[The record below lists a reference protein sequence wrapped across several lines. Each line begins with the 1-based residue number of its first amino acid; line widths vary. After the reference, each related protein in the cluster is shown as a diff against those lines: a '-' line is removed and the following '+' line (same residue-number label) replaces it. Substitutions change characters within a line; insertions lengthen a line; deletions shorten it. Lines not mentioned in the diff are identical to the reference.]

1 MNELKH
7 DLMQKFKPSDRF
19 EPSIEK
25 QLPIKQLSIE
35 DDILL
40 TLDRNAFARD
50 GDRILFSR
58 AFRRLQ
64 HKAQVFSNESGD
76 HFRTRLTHTLEV
88 SQISRSLARYLQA
101 DEYLT
106 EAIAIGHDIGHTPFG
121 HQGERVLDDVMMGED
136 DLGLI
141 KCHFDFGGFKHN
153 YNSLRVLD
161 IVQSKFEKHD
171 GLNLSWQVLEG
182 ILKHTKVKR
191 HSSRNNKAKSWNIDL
206 FISNPSLKDRLYLI
220 YGHSVTL
227 EGQIVTIADE
237 IAQRQHDIDDGLR
250 YTKLR
255 MEVDTVYR
263 DIIKICQEIIKDE
276 TLATK
281 EQYIKAIELLNE
293 LKKKLTANCES
304 KNSLFKNDSLV
315 RDIIEYF
322 ILDVFNYSR
331 EVIQNGVQ
339 LINDGD
345 RRILDKKI
353 IDFSP
358 IGKMFNDKL
367 EALVKNRILNS
378 YEVNKFDGKSRF
390 IVRQLFKAYYTNPLQ
405 MPSYALYRL
414 EGNLNRKADT
424 CKIKLLLEDGTKT
437 EMKKIDFKTMD
448 RAIVKPLISSLKLE
462 KINVNVEVPDDSKD
476 LFEELADEKEI
487 SKQFYCKLKELNDGK
502 DDNSNQSVFLKCLLG
517 NHYMYLA
524 TICDYI
530 SGMSDNYAKKE
541 YKELYLV
548 D

>member
-25 QLPIKQLSIE
+25 QLPVE
-35 DDILL
+35 DDILS
-40 TLDRNAFARD
+40 TIDRSEFARD
-50 GDRILFSR
+50 RDRIIFSR

-88 SQISRSLARYLQA
+88 SQISRSLACYLQA
-101 DEYLT
+101 DEYLA

-121 HQGERVLDDVMMGED
+121 HQGEKVLDDVMMGED

-191 HSSRNNKAKSWNIDL
+191 PVLDESETKSWDIER
-206 FISNPSLKDRLYLI
+206 FISNPSLKDRLYLT
-220 YGHSVTL
+220 YDHSVTF
-227 EGQIVTIADE
+227 EGQIVAIADE

-250 YTKLR
+250 NEKLR
-255 MEVDTVYR
+255 MEVNTVYK
-263 DIIKICQEIIKDE
+263 DIIKICHEIIDCE
-276 TLATK
+276 TTATK
-281 EQYIKAIELLNE
+281 KQYTEAIKLIMCLE
-293 LKKKLTANCES
+293 KKISANSES
-304 KNSLFKNDSLV
+304 NDILFKKDSLI
-315 RDIIEYF
+315 RNIIEYL
-322 ILDVFNYSR
+322 ILDVHDNTLKI
-331 EVIQNGVQ
+331 IQNGVQ
-339 LINDGD
+339 FKNKEN
-345 RRILDKKI
+345 RRFLDMNQKTV
-353 IDFSP
+353 DFSP
-358 IGKMFNDKL
+358 IGQKFNDKL
-367 EALVKNRILNS
+367 ESLVKNRILNS

-390 IVRQLFKAYYTNPLQ
+390 IIRQLFKAYYTNPLQ
-405 MPSYALYRL
+405 MPSYVLSRL
-414 EGNLNRKADT
+414 EGNLKRKADT
-424 CKIKLLLEDGTKT
+424 CKIKLLLEKINTT
-437 EMKKIDFKTMD
+437 EMKDINFKTMD
-448 RAIVKPLISSLKLE
+448 RAIVKALISSLKLE
-462 KINVNVEVPDDSKD
+462 KINDNVEVPDDLKD
-476 LFEELADEKEI
+476 LFEESADDKEI
-487 SKQFYCKLKELNDGK
+487 SKNFYHRLKELNDGT
-502 DDNSNQSVFLKCLLG
+502 DDNSNQPVFLKCLLE

>member
-19 EPSIEK
+19 IPSIE
-25 QLPIKQLSIE
+25 KQLSIE

-40 TLDRNAFARD
+40 TLDRNEFARD

-121 HQGERVLDDVMMGED
+121 HQGERVLDDVMVGED

-161 IVQSKFEKHD
+161 IVQSKFEMHD

-191 HSSRNNKAKSWNIDL
+191 RSSRDNKAKSWDIGL
-206 FISNPSLKDRLYLI
+206 FISNPSLKDRLYLT
-220 YGHSVTL
+220 YNHSVTL
-227 EGQIVTIADE
+227 EGQIVAIADE
-237 IAQRQHDIDDGLR
+237 IAQRQHDIDDDLR

-255 MEVDTVYR
+255 MEVNTVYE
-263 DIIKICQEIIKDE
+263 DILKICQELINDE

-281 EQYIKAIELLNE
+281 KRY
-293 LKKKLTANCES
+293 C
-304 KNSLFKNDSLV
+304 
-315 RDIIEYF
+315 
-322 ILDVFNYSR
+322 
-331 EVIQNGVQ
+331 
-339 LINDGD
+339 
-345 RRILDKKI
+345 
-353 IDFSP
+353 P
-358 IGKMFNDKL
+358 
-367 EALVKNRILNS
+367 
-378 YEVNKFDGKSRF
+378 
-390 IVRQLFKAYYTNPLQ
+390 
-405 MPSYALYRL
+405 
-414 EGNLNRKADT
+414 NL
-424 CKIKLLLEDGTKT
+424 
-437 EMKKIDFKTMD
+437 
-448 RAIVKPLISSLKLE
+448 
-462 KINVNVEVPDDSKD
+462 
-476 LFEELADEKEI
+476 
-487 SKQFYCKLKELNDGK
+487 
-502 DDNSNQSVFLKCLLG
+502 
-517 NHYMYLA
+517 
-524 TICDYI
+524 
-530 SGMSDNYAKKE
+530 
-541 YKELYLV
+541 
-548 D
+548 

>member
-1 MNELKH
+1 MDELKH
-7 DLMQKFKPSDRF
+7 DLMQIFKPTDRF

-25 QLPIKQLSIE
+25 QLQKE
-35 DDILL
+35 NDILP
-40 TLDRNAFARD
+40 TIIRSEFARD
-50 GDRILFSR
+50 RDRILFSR

-88 SQISRSLARYLQA
+88 SQISRSLACYLKA

-161 IVQSKFEKHD
+161 IVQSKFKNHD

-182 ILKHTKVKR
+182 ILKHTRVKR
-191 HSSRNNKAKSWNIDL
+191 PNHHTSQAKSWDIDL
-206 FISNPSLKDRLYLI
+206 FIGNPSLKDRLYLMHD
-220 YGHSVTL
+220 HSATL
-227 EGQIVTIADE
+227 EGQIVAIADE

-250 YTKLR
+250 NKNLK
-255 MEVDTVYR
+255 MEVNKVYIG
-263 DIIKICQEIIKDE
+263 IIKNCQEIISD
-276 TLATK
+276 
-281 EQYIKAIELLNE
+281 KAIEADKQCERSLILLKNLE
-293 LKKKLTANCES
+293 TKLDHNS
-304 KNSLFKNDSLV
+304 KSGSNIFKIDSLV
-315 RDIIEYF
+315 RDIIDYF
-322 ILDVFNYSR
+322 IRDTFNYSR
-331 EVIQNGVQ
+331 EIIQNGAQ

-345 RRILDKKI
+345 RRILDKNI

-358 IGKMFNDKL
+358 IGKSFNDKL
-367 EALVKNRILNS
+367 EALIKNTILNS

-390 IVRQLFKAYYTNPLQ
+390 IIRQLFKAYYTNPLQ
-405 MPSYALYRL
+405 MPSYVLSRL
-414 EGNLNRKADT
+414 EGNLKQKADT
-424 CKIKLLLEDGTKT
+424 CKIELLLEKGKTT
-437 EMKKIDFKTMD
+437 EMKDIDFKTMGRD
-448 RAIVKPLISSLKLE
+448 IRKALISSLKLE
-462 KINVNVEVPDDSKD
+462 DLYINVEVP
-476 LFEELADEKEI
+476 KEI
-487 SKQFYCKLKELNDGK
+487 KSLIKKEDHDELYQRLKELNDGK
-502 DDNSNQSVFLKCLLG
+502 NDGSNSAVFLECLLE

>member
-1 MNELKH
+1 M
-7 DLMQKFKPSDRF
+7 
-19 EPSIEK
+19 
-25 QLPIKQLSIE
+25 
-35 DDILL
+35 
-40 TLDRNAFARD
+40 
-50 GDRILFSR
+50 
-58 AFRRLQ
+58 
-64 HKAQVFSNESGD
+64 
-76 HFRTRLTHTLEV
+76 
-88 SQISRSLARYLQA
+88 
-101 DEYLT
+101 
-106 EAIAIGHDIGHTPFG
+106 
-121 HQGERVLDDVMMGED
+121 
-136 DLGLI
+136 
-141 KCHFDFGGFKHN
+141 
-153 YNSLRVLD
+153 RVLD

-191 HSSRNNKAKSWNIDL
+191 YSSRNNKAKWDIDL

-220 YGHSVTL
+220 YDHSVTL
-227 EGQIVTIADE
+227 EGQIVAIADE

-255 MEVDTVYR
+255 MEVNTVYN
-263 DIIKICQEIIKDE
+263 DIINICQEIIKDE

-281 EQYIKAIELLNE
+281 EQYTKAIKLLSD
-293 LKKKLTANCES
+293 LKIKLTANRDS

-331 EVIQNGVQ
+331 GVIQNGVK
-339 LINDGD
+339 LINDVD

-414 EGNLNRKADT
+414 ERNLKQKADT
-424 CKIKLLLEDGTKT
+424 CKIKLLLEKGNTT
-437 EMKKIDFKTMD
+437 EMKGINFKTMD
-448 RAIVKPLISSLKLE
+448 RAIVKALISSLKLE
-462 KINVNVEVPDDSKD
+462 KINVNVEVPVDLKY
-476 LFEELADEKEI
+476 LFEESSDEKEI
-487 SKQFYCKLKELNDGK
+487 SKFYYKLKELNAGM
-502 DDNSNQSVFLKCLLG
+502 DDNSNQAVFLRCLID

-541 YKELYLV
+541 YKELYMV

>member
-7 DLMQKFKPSDRF
+7 DLMQKFKPSDRL

-25 QLPIKQLSIE
+25 QLTIE
-35 DDILL
+35 DDILS
-40 TLDRNAFARD
+40 TIVRSEFARD
-50 GDRILFSR
+50 RDRILFSR

-88 SQISRSLARYLQA
+88 SQISRSLAHYLQA

-121 HQGERVLDDVMMGED
+121 HQGERVLDDVMMGEV

-161 IVQSKFEKHD
+161 IVQSKFENHN

-191 HSSRNNKAKSWNIDL
+191 DGQTKSWDIDL
-206 FISNPSLKDRLYLI
+206 FINNPSLKDRLYLK
-220 YGHSVTL
+220 YDHSVTL
-227 EGQIVTIADE
+227 EGQIVAIADE

-250 YTKLR
+250 HIKLR
-255 MEVDTVYR
+255 MDLNKVYD
-263 DIIKICQEIIKDE
+263 DIIKICKEIIDNE
-276 TLATK
+276 IPTTN
-281 EQYIKAIELLNE
+281 EQCANA
-293 LKKKLTANCES
+293 KKLLSNLNTKLS
-304 KNSLFKNDSLV
+304 KNRESNDSLFKNDSLV

-331 EVIQNGVQ
+331 EVIQNDVK
-339 LINDGD
+339 LINDVD
-345 RRILDKKI
+345 RRILVEKI
-353 IDFSP
+353 IYFSP
-358 IGKMFNDKL
+358 IGKMFNDEL

-390 IVRQLFKAYYTNPLQ
+390 IIRQLFKAYYTNPLQ
-405 MPSYALYRL
+405 MPSYALSRL
-414 EGNLNRKADT
+414 EGNLKQKVDT
-424 CKIKLLLEDGTKT
+424 CKIKLLPENGNPT
-437 EMKKIDFKTMD
+437 EMKNINFETMN
-448 RAIVKPLISSLKLE
+448 RATLKVLINSLKLE
-462 KINVNVEVPDDSKD
+462 KINRSIEIPVDIKAYFDES
-476 LFEELADEKEI
+476 ADEKDI
-487 SKQFYCKLKELNDGK
+487 SKLFYHKLKELNEEK
-502 DDNSNQSVFLKCLLG
+502 DDNSNQAVFLKCLIE

>member
-25 QLPIKQLSIE
+25 QLPIGDDLLSTI
-35 DDILL
+35 
-40 TLDRNAFARD
+40 DRSEFARD
-50 GDRILFSR
+50 RDRIIFSR

-101 DEYLT
+101 DEYLA

-121 HQGERVLDDVMMGED
+121 HQGEKVLDDVMMGED

-191 HSSRNNKAKSWNIDL
+191 PVLDKSQTKSWDIER
-206 FISNPSLKDRLYLI
+206 FISNPSLKDRLYLA
-220 YGHSVTL
+220 YDHSVTF
-227 EGQIVTIADE
+227 EGQIVAIADE

-250 YTKLR
+250 NEKLR
-255 MEVDTVYR
+255 MEVNTVYK
-263 DIIKICQEIIKDE
+263 DIIKICHEIIECE
-276 TLATK
+276 TTTTK
-281 EQYIKAIELLNE
+281 KQYTKAIKLIMSLEKKISANNE
-293 LKKKLTANCES
+293 SNDI
-304 KNSLFKNDSLV
+304 LFKKDSLI
-315 RDIIEYF
+315 RNIIEYF
-322 ILDVFNYSR
+322 ILDVYDNTLKI
-331 EVIQNGVQ
+331 IQNGVQ
-339 LINDGD
+339 FKNKEN
-345 RRILDKKI
+345 RRFLDMNQKI
-353 IDFSP
+353 VGFSP
-358 IGKMFNDKL
+358 IGQKFNDKL
-367 EALVKNRILNS
+367 ESLVKNRILNS

-390 IVRQLFKAYYTNPLQ
+390 IIRQLFKAYYTNPLQ
-405 MPSYALYRL
+405 MPSYVLSRL
-414 EGNLNRKADT
+414 EGNLKQKADT
-424 CKIKLLLEDGTKT
+424 CKIKLLLEKKNTT
-437 EMKKIDFKTMD
+437 EMKDINFKTMD
-448 RAIVKPLISSLKLE
+448 RAIVKALISSLKLE
-462 KINVNVEVPDDSKD
+462 KINVIVEVPDDLKD
-476 LFEELADEKEI
+476 LFEESADDKEI
-487 SKQFYCKLKELNDGK
+487 LKKFYYKLKELNDGK
-502 DDNSNQSVFLKCLLG
+502 DDNSNQPVFLKCLLE

-530 SGMSDNYAKKE
+530 AGMSDNYAKKE

>member
-1 MNELKH
+1 MNERKH
-7 DLMQKFKPSDRF
+7 DLMQKFEPSDRF
-19 EPSIEK
+19 NQHIEK
-25 QLPIKQLSIE
+25 QLPIE
-35 DDILL
+35 DNIIS
-40 TLDRNAFARD
+40 TIDRSEFARD
-50 GDRILFSR
+50 RDRILFSR

-64 HKAQVFSNESGD
+64 HKTQVFSNESGD

-191 HSSRNNKAKSWNIDL
+191 TGQTKSWDIDR
-206 FISNPSLKDRLYLI
+206 FISDPSLKDRLYLM
-220 YGHSVTL
+220 YDYSVTL
-227 EGQIVTIADE
+227 EGQIVAIADE

-250 YTKLR
+250 NKILK
-255 MEVDTVYR
+255 MENTVYK
-263 DIIKICQEIIKDE
+263 DIIEICQEIIGDE
-276 TLATK
+276 IPETK
-281 EQYIKAIELLNE
+281 EQCTKAIKLLSA
-293 LKKKLTANCES
+293 LKIRLSANS
-304 KNSLFKNDSLV
+304 KSNDRLFKKDSLV
-315 RDIIEYF
+315 RDIIEYC

-390 IVRQLFKAYYTNPLQ
+390 IIRQLFKAYYTNPLQ

-414 EGNLNRKADT
+414 EKNLKQKADT
-424 CKIKLLLEDGTKT
+424 CKINLLLKDGTTT
-437 EMKKIDFKTMD
+437 EMKEIDFKTMD
-448 RAIVKPLISSLKLE
+448 RSIVKALISSLKLE
-462 KINVNVEVPDDSKD
+462 KINVNVEVPDDLKLSD
-476 LFEELADEKEI
+476 EEEN
-487 SKQFYCKLKELNDGK
+487 SKQFYDELKKLDETK
-502 DDNSNQSVFLKCLLG
+502 DDNSNKSVFLNGLIE

-541 YKELYLV
+541 YKDLYLA

>member
-7 DLMQKFKPSDRF
+7 DLMQKFKPSDRL
-19 EPSIEK
+19 ESSIEK
-25 QLPIKQLSIE
+25 QLPIE
-35 DDILL
+35 NDILP
-40 TLDRNAFARD
+40 TIDRNEFARD
-50 GDRILFSR
+50 RDRIIFSR

-88 SQISRSLARYLQA
+88 SQISRSLAHYLQA
-101 DEYLT
+101 DEYLA

-141 KCHFDFGGFKHN
+141 KCHFDFGGFRHN

-161 IVQSKFEKHD
+161 VVQSKFEKND

-182 ILKHTKVKR
+182 ILKHTKIKR
-191 HSSRNNKAKSWNIDL
+191 SGRRASQPKSWDIDL
-206 FISNPSLKDRLYLI
+206 FISNPSLKERLYLM
-220 YGHSVTL
+220 YDHSVTL
-227 EGQIVTIADE
+227 EGQIVAIADE

-250 YTKLR
+250 NEKLK
-255 MEVDTVYR
+255 MELKTAYDA
-263 DIIKICQEIIKDE
+263 IIEICQKIIDDEIPTTEEQCTEAIK
-276 TLATK
+276 
-281 EQYIKAIELLNE
+281 LLND
-293 LKKKLTANCES
+293 LKLKLSANNKS
-304 KNSLFKNDSLV
+304 NNRLFKNDSLV
-315 RDIIEYF
+315 RDIIEYL
-322 ILDVFNYSR
+322 ILDVSNYSR
-331 EVIQNGVQ
+331 GVIQNGVK
-339 LINDGD
+339 LINSED

-358 IGKMFNDKL
+358 IGQKFNDKL

-390 IVRQLFKAYYTNPLQ
+390 IIRQLFKAYYTNPLQ

-414 EGNLNRKADT
+414 EGNLNQKADI
-424 CKIKLLLEDGTKT
+424 CKIKLLLENKITT
-437 EMKKIDFKTMD
+437 EMKDINFKTMD
-448 RAIVKPLISSLKLE
+448 RAIIEPLISSLKLE
-462 KINVNVEVPDDSKD
+462 KINVKVEVPDDLK
-476 LFEELADEKEI
+476 LFDESDDEKEI
-487 SKQFYCKLKELNDGK
+487 SKQFYHRLKELNGVK
-502 DDNSNQSVFLKCLLG
+502 DDNSNQALFLKCLIE

>member
-1 MNELKH
+1 MNDLKH
-7 DLMQKFKPSDRF
+7 DLIQKFEPSDRF
-19 EPSIEK
+19 NQSIEEH
-25 QLPIKQLSIE
+25 LPIE
-35 DDILL
+35 DDILS
-40 TLDRNAFARD
+40 TIDRSEFARD
-50 GDRILFSR
+50 RDRILFSR

-64 HKAQVFSNESGD
+64 HKTQVFSNESGD

-101 DEYLT
+101 DEYLV

-141 KCHFDFGGFKHN
+141 KCHFDFGGFRHN
-153 YNSLRVLD
+153 YNILRVLD
-161 IVQSKFEKHD
+161 IVQSKFENHD

-191 HSSRNNKAKSWNIDL
+191 HSSRNNKAKSWDIDL
-206 FISNPSLKDRLYLI
+206 FISNPSLKDRLYLR
-220 YGHSVTL
+220 YDHSVTL
-227 EGQIVTIADE
+227 EGQIVAIADE

-255 MEVDTVYR
+255 MEVDIVYK

-281 EQYIKAIELLNE
+281 EQYTKAIKLLRDLE
-293 LKKKLTANCES
+293 IKLTANRDS

-331 EVIQNGVQ
+331 GVIQNGVK
-339 LINDGD
+339 LINDVD

-353 IDFSP
+353 IYFSP

-414 EGNLNRKADT
+414 ERNLKQKADT
-424 CKIKLLLEDGTKT
+424 CKIKLLLEKGNTT
-437 EMKKIDFKTMD
+437 EMKGINFKTMD
-448 RAIVKPLISSLKLE
+448 RAIVKALISSLKLE
-462 KINVNVEVPDDSKD
+462 KINVNVEVPVDLKY
-476 LFEELADEKEI
+476 LFEESSDEKEI
-487 SKQFYCKLKELNDGK
+487 SKFYYKLKELNAGM
-502 DDNSNQSVFLKCLLG
+502 DDNSNQTVFLRCLID

-541 YKELYLV
+541 YKELYMV

>member
-7 DLMQKFKPSDRF
+7 DLMQKFEPSDRCK
-19 EPSIEK
+19 PSIEK
-25 QLPIKQLSIE
+25 ELPIE
-35 DDILL
+35 DDVLPTI
-40 TLDRNAFARD
+40 DRNEFARD
-50 GDRILFSR
+50 RDRILFSR

-64 HKAQVFSNESGD
+64 HKAQVFSNETGD

-101 DEYLT
+101 DEYLA

-121 HQGERVLDDVMMGED
+121 HQGERVLDDVMMGID
-136 DLGLI
+136 NLGLI
-141 KCHFDFGGFKHN
+141 KNHFDFGGFKHN

-161 IVQSKFEKHD
+161 IGQSKFEHDD

-191 HSSRNNKAKSWNIDL
+191 PGSCTSQTKSWDIER
-206 FISNPSLKDRLYLI
+206 FISNPSLKERLYLM
-220 YGHSVTL
+220 YDHSVTL
-227 EGQIVTIADE
+227 EGQIVAIADE

-250 YTKLR
+250 NEKLR
-255 MEVDTVYR
+255 MEVNAVYKN
-263 DIIKICQEIIKDE
+263 IIDICQEIIDDE
-276 TLATK
+276 TTATK
-281 EQYIKAIELLNE
+281 EQCTKEIKLLND
-293 LKKKLTANCES
+293 LKIKLSANSKSKKN
-304 KNSLFKNDSLV
+304 LFKKDSLV

-322 ILDVFNYSR
+322 ILDVRNNALKI
-331 EVIQNGVQ
+331 IQNGVQ
-339 LINDGD
+339 LENDEN
-345 RRILDKKI
+345 RRILKLDQKI
-353 IDFSP
+353 VDFST
-358 IGKMFNDKL
+358 IGQKFNDEL
-367 EALVKNRILNS
+367 EELVKNRILNS

-390 IVRQLFKAYYTNPLQ
+390 IIRQLFKAYYTNPLQ

-414 EGNLNRKADT
+414 EKSLQEADT
-424 CKIKLLLEDGTKT
+424 CKIKLILENGKTT
-437 EMKKIDFKTMD
+437 EMKGINFDTMN
-448 RAIVKPLISSLKLE
+448 RAKVKALISSLKLE
-462 KINVNVEVPDDSKD
+462 EINTNVEVPEKLKY
-476 LFEELADEKEI
+476 LFREVNDEKEV
-487 SKQFYCKLKELNDGK
+487 KDVFYLELKNLNDGK
-502 DDNSNQSVFLKCLLG
+502 EDNSKEAAFLKCLLE

>member
-25 QLPIKQLSIE
+25 QLSIE

-40 TLDRNAFARD
+40 TLDRNEFARD

-191 HSSRNNKAKSWNIDL
+191 YSSRNNKAKWDIDL

-220 YGHSVTL
+220 YDHSVTL
-227 EGQIVTIADE
+227 EGQIVAIADE

-255 MEVDTVYR
+255 MEVNTVYN
-263 DIIKICQEIIKDE
+263 DIINICQEIIKDE

-281 EQYIKAIELLNE
+281 EQYTKAIKLLSD
-293 LKKKLTANCES
+293 LKIKLTANRDS

-331 EVIQNGVQ
+331 GVIQNGVK
-339 LINDGD
+339 LINDVD

-414 EGNLNRKADT
+414 ERNLKQKADT
-424 CKIKLLLEDGTKT
+424 CKIKLLLEKGNTT
-437 EMKKIDFKTMD
+437 EMKGINFKTMD
-448 RAIVKPLISSLKLE
+448 RAIVKALISSLKLE
-462 KINVNVEVPDDSKD
+462 KINVNVEVPVDLKY
-476 LFEELADEKEI
+476 LFEESSDEKEI
-487 SKQFYCKLKELNDGK
+487 SKFYYKLKELNAGM
-502 DDNSNQSVFLKCLLG
+502 DDNSNQAVFLRCLID

-541 YKELYLV
+541 YKELYMV

>member
-1 MNELKH
+1 MNDLKH
-7 DLMQKFKPSDRF
+7 DLIQKFKPSDRF
-19 EPSIEK
+19 NQSIEE
-25 QLPIKQLSIE
+25 QLPIE
-35 DDILL
+35 DDILP
-40 TLDRNAFARD
+40 TIDRSEFARD
-50 GDRILFSR
+50 RDRILFSR

-64 HKAQVFSNESGD
+64 HKTQVFSNESGD

-101 DEYLT
+101 DEYLV

-121 HQGERVLDDVMMGED
+121 HQGERVLDDIMMGED

-191 HSSRNNKAKSWNIDL
+191 TGQTKSWDIDR
-206 FISNPSLKDRLYLI
+206 FISNPSLKDRLYLMHD
-220 YGHSVTL
+220 HSVTL
-227 EGQIVTIADE
+227 EGQIVAIADE

-250 YTKLR
+250 NKILK
-255 MEVDTVYR
+255 MENTVYK
-263 DIIKICQEIIKDE
+263 DIIEICQKIINDE
-276 TLATK
+276 TPETK
-281 EQYIKAIELLNE
+281 EQGTKAIKLLSD
-293 LKKKLTANCES
+293 LKIKLS
-304 KNSLFKNDSLV
+304 KNSESNDRLFKKDSLV

-322 ILDVFNYSR
+322 IIDVFNHSR

-367 EALVKNRILNS
+367 EAIVRNKILNS

-390 IVRQLFKAYYTNPLQ
+390 IIRQLFKAYYTNPLQ

-414 EGNLNRKADT
+414 EKNLKQKDDT
-424 CKIKLLLEDGTKT
+424 CKINLLLKDETTT
-437 EMKKIDFKTMD
+437 EMKEINFKTMD
-448 RAIVKPLISSLKLE
+448 RSTVKALISSLKLE
-462 KINVNVEVPDDSKD
+462 KINVNVEVPDNLK
-476 LFEELADEKEI
+476 LFDESADEKEI
-487 SKQFYCKLKELNDGK
+487 GKQFWGKLKKVDERK
-502 DDNSNQSVFLKCLLG
+502 DDKSNQAVFLKCLIE

>member
-25 QLPIKQLSIE
+25 QLSIKQLSIE

-40 TLDRNAFARD
+40 TLDRNEFARD

-191 HSSRNNKAKSWNIDL
+191 YSSRNNKAKWDIDL

-220 YGHSVTL
+220 YDHSVTL
-227 EGQIVTIADE
+227 EGQIVAIADE

-255 MEVDTVYR
+255 MEVNTVYN
-263 DIIKICQEIIKDE
+263 DIINICQEIIKDE

-281 EQYIKAIELLNE
+281 EQYTKAIKLLSD
-293 LKKKLTANCES
+293 LKIKLTANRDS

-331 EVIQNGVQ
+331 GVIQNGVK
-339 LINDGD
+339 LINDVD

-414 EGNLNRKADT
+414 ERNLKQKADT
-424 CKIKLLLEDGTKT
+424 CKIKLLLEKGNTT
-437 EMKKIDFKTMD
+437 EMKGINFKTMD
-448 RAIVKPLISSLKLE
+448 RAIVKALISSLKLE
-462 KINVNVEVPDDSKD
+462 KINVNVEVPVDLKY
-476 LFEELADEKEI
+476 LFEESSDEKEI
-487 SKQFYCKLKELNDGK
+487 SKFYYKLKELNAGM
-502 DDNSNQSVFLKCLLG
+502 DDNSNQAVFLRCLID

-541 YKELYLV
+541 YKELYMV

>member
-7 DLMQKFKPSDRF
+7 NLMQKFEPSDRF
-19 EPSIEK
+19 TQFIEK
-25 QLPIKQLSIE
+25 QLPIE
-35 DDILL
+35 DDILP
-40 TLDRNAFARD
+40 TIDRSEFARD
-50 GDRILFSR
+50 RDRILFSR
-58 AFRRLQ
+58 SFRRLQ

-101 DEYLT
+101 DEYLA

-161 IVQSKFEKHD
+161 IVQSKFEKHG

-191 HSSRNNKAKSWNIDL
+191 TGQTKSWDIDR
-206 FISNPSLKDRLYLI
+206 FISDPSLKDRLYLKCD
-220 YGHSVTL
+220 HSVTL
-227 EGQIVTIADE
+227 EGQIVAIADE

-250 YTKLR
+250 NKILK
-255 MEVDTVYR
+255 MENTVYK
-263 DIIKICQEIIKDE
+263 DIIEICQEIIDYE
-276 TLATK
+276 TSETK
-281 EQYIKAIELLNE
+281 EQCTKAVKLLSHLKIKLS
-293 LKKKLTANCES
+293 ANCES
-304 KNSLFKNDSLV
+304 NDRLFKKDSLI
-315 RDIIEYF
+315 RDIIEYC

-345 RRILDKKI
+345 RKILEKKI
-353 IDFSP
+353 IDFSR
-358 IGKMFNDKL
+358 IGQQFNDKL
-367 EALVKNRILNS
+367 ETLVKNKILNS

-390 IVRQLFKAYYTNPLQ
+390 IIRQLFKAYYTNPLQ
-405 MPSYALYRL
+405 MPSYALSRL
-414 EGNLNRKADT
+414 ERNLKQKADT
-424 CKIKLLLEDGTKT
+424 CEIKLLLKDEITT
-437 EMKKIDFKTMD
+437 EMKEIDFKTMD
-448 RAIVKPLISSLKLE
+448 RAIVKALISSLKLE
-462 KINVNVEVPDDSKD
+462 KINVNVEVPDDLN
-476 LFEELADEKEI
+476 LFDESADKKEI
-487 SKQFYCKLKELNDGK
+487 SKQFYGELKKLNERK
-502 DDNSNQSVFLKCLLG
+502 DDNSNQVVFLKCLIE

>member
-7 DLMQKFKPSDRF
+7 DLMQKFKPADRF
-19 EPSIEK
+19 KPSIE
-25 QLPIKQLSIE
+25 KQLSIE

-40 TLDRNAFARD
+40 TLDRNEFARD

-101 DEYLT
+101 DEYLA

-161 IVQSKFEKHD
+161 IVQSKFEKQD

-191 HSSRNNKAKSWNIDL
+191 TSSRNNKAKSWDIDL

-220 YGHSVTL
+220 YDHSVTL
-227 EGQIVTIADE
+227 EGQIVAIADE

-255 MEVDTVYR
+255 MEVNKVYE
-263 DIIKICQEIIKDE
+263 DIIKICQEIIDE
-276 TLATK
+276 ALATK
-281 EQYIKAIELLNE
+281 EQCTKAIQLLRD
-293 LKKKLTANCES
+293 LKTKLTVNSES
-304 KNSLFKNDSLV
+304 KNRLFKNDSLV

-322 ILDVFNYSR
+322 IFDVLNYSR
-331 EVIQNGVQ
+331 GVIQNGVK

-358 IGKMFNDKL
+358 IGKKFNDKL
-367 EALVKNRILNS
+367 EAIVKNRILNS
-378 YEVNKFDGKSRF
+378 YKINKFDGKSRF
-390 IVRQLFKAYYTNPLQ
+390 IIRQLFKAYYTNPLQ

-414 EGNLNRKADT
+414 EGNLNQKADT
-424 CKIKLLLEDGTKT
+424 CKIKLLLEDGNKT
-437 EMKKIDFKTMD
+437 EMKKIDFKIMG

-462 KINVNVEVPDDSKD
+462 KINVNVEVPVD
-476 LFEELADEKEI
+476 LKYLFGESSDEKEI
-487 SKQFYCKLKELNDGK
+487 SKQFYCKLKELNGGK
-502 DDNSNQSVFLKCLLG
+502 DDNSNQAVFLKCLID

-541 YKELYLV
+541 YKELYMS